1 MTYRR
6 EIFPGA
12 GEEPPKGVGMLML
25 SDQELL
31 TRLRRAAKLYVD
43 PAVRAR
49 DPYAIKG
56 IGQHILS
63 YIKELRNRGFEITN
77 NGDTFIVHQKNQA
90 EIVRGSSVELVTE
103 WMMKRRVYWAIS
115 DEMHRVEALGNKRRR
130 ADLFGALALLY
141 KHWKIKAVSRRE
153 RKIAFADEPG
163 QEMK

>member
-43 PAVRAR
+43 PAVRER

-63 YIKELRNRGFEITN
+63 YIKELRARGFEITN
-77 NGDTFIVHQKNQA
+77 NGDTFIVHQKNQV
-90 EIVRGSSVELVTE
+90 EIHKGEHVELVDE
-103 WMMKRRVYWAIS
+103 WAMKRRVYWRIS
-115 DEMHRVEALGNKRRR
+115 DEMHRVESIGWKARRVQ
-130 ADLFGALALLY
+130 LFAALAFLY

-153 RKIAFADEPG
+153 RKLAFADEPR

>member
-6 EIFPGA
+6 EIFPGITPL
-12 GEEPPKGVGMLML
+12 EEGVNMLML

-43 PAVRAR
+43 PAVRER

-63 YIKELRNRGFEITN
+63 YIKELRARGFEITN
-77 NGDTFIVHQKNQA
+77 NGDTFIVHQKNQV
-90 EIVRGSSVELVTE
+90 ELRHGERVELVDE
-103 WMMKRRVYWAIS
+103 WAMKRRVYWAIS
-115 DEMHRVEALGNKRRR
+115 DEMHRVEAAGNKRRR

-153 RKIAFADEPG
+153 RKIAFADEPR